1 MKRQTLKH
9 RLLKRCEK
17 TCYPS
22 LCKLHKMSRS
32 ICSFLIVY
40 GVDYVIPLVRP
51 LLQIQN
57 FLARKHCH
65 KHIDTMHINTMY
77 SDPLDISQTANT
89 NKVLVTS
96 TNENIAINSELP
108 VLLTHG

>member
-1 MKRQTLKH
+1 MHSMKSQRH
-9 RLLKRCEK
+9 SMNEK
-17 TCYPS
+17 
-22 LCKLHKMSRS
+22 
-32 ICSFLIVY
+32 
-40 GVDYVIPLVRP
+40 
-51 LLQIQN
+51 
-57 FLARKHCH
+57 
-65 KHIDTMHINTMY
+65 MHIKTMY